1 MDINKILN
9 QMEATI
15 ELWENLKG
23 DYKDSYLEFRYEETK
38 TVCNFIKDCKYEI
51 EKLQN
56 QLQQKE
62 NIIKE
67 VREFVEKWKYA
78 DGDGSVY
85 FDMNTNPDDL
95 LEILDKGE

>member
-51 EKLQN
+51 ERLKKELE
-56 QLQQKE
+56 QQKLHNARLE
-62 NIIKE
+62 QEMIDIIELLGIKE
-67 VREFVEKWKYA
+67 EAISFTDIKIQIQKLKENK
-78 DGDGSVY
+78 
-85 FDMNTNPDDL
+85 
-95 LEILDKGE
+95 